1 MFKLKYFLTL
11 YLIFNSFIH
20 SLQGLEPFKEKETA
34 KLLRMVHDALNE
46 SGYRLD
52 IEKLYRDFQSVDNK
66 RETLSKA
73 QVRQSVKCYP
83 HLK

>member
-1 MFKLKYFLTL
+1 
-11 YLIFNSFIH
+11 
-20 SLQGLEPFKEKETA
+20 
-34 KLLRMVHDALNE
+34 MVHDALNE

-73 QVRQSVKCYP
+73 QVRPQIKKIRKNVKIKIC
-83 HLK
+83 LLEI

>member
-1 MFKLKYFLTL
+1 
-11 YLIFNSFIH
+11 
-20 SLQGLEPFKEKETA
+20 
-34 KLLRMVHDALNE
+34 MVHDALNE

-83 HLK
+83 LPQIKKEEKMSKSTFVC

>member
-1 MFKLKYFLTL
+1 
-11 YLIFNSFIH
+11 
-20 SLQGLEPFKEKETA
+20 
-34 KLLRMVHDALNE
+34 MVHDALNE

-73 QVRQSVKCYP
+73 QVRQSVKCYTLP
-83 HLK
+83 QIKKGEEKMSISTFVC